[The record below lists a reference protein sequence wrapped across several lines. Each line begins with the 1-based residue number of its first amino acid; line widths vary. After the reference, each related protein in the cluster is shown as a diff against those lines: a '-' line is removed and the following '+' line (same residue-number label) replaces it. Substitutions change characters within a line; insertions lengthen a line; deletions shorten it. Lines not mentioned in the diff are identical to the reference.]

1 MDGPLYSVFILL
13 FPLPGFFCWKSLQK
27 KFPFG
32 RKKYNTKK
40 VHPKAKQFLTNIL
53 NTKEHITTWKS
64 RCILSTMSNAYG
76 AARRAI
82 FFNSACVL
90 DLFGLSD
97 ALRIHHCTPCY
108 PEYLRNSHP
117 PSKKYPCF
125 PKTSWF
131 QKIPQF
137 QKKSP
142 VGEFPLPGIKKKS
155 PVQTGK

>member
-1 MDGPLYSVFILL
+1 MAHSGTVRICEMQCFYFTFSPTGD
-13 FPLPGFFCWKSLQK
+13 FFLKIAPQK
-27 KFPFG
+27 KWPFG
-32 RKKYNTKK
+32 RKNYNTKK
-40 VHPKAKQFLTNIL
+40 VHPKAKQLLTNIL

-82 FFNSACVL
+82 FFLNSACVL

-117 PSKKYPCF
+117 PPKK
-125 PKTSWF
+125 SWF
-131 QKIPQF
+131 QKKSQF
-137 QKKSP
+137 QKKIPGWRISP
-142 VGEFPLPGIKKKS
+142 
-155 PVQTGK
+155 TGN